1 MDGPSRNAT
10 GRLPL
15 RFDDGFR
22 GTIAIVVALPLMVIA
37 IVNGVLRGDSVAL
50 GSVIGLAGLSLT
62 VFALVYV
69 IWTHRLFRTT
79 PHGEVARIAAEQYR
93 RGPSRL
99 ERWMGFAGTESWAM
113 WAAIAS
119 ILVAMATAIAWYS
132 DRTLW
137 LPLVT
142 MATAMSSWVLMAYA
156 FALRCL
162 RLHAAGEEIS
172 FDIREAPEFSDF
184 LSMSYMIATIAA
196 LSAGTPR
203 TRAGLRSVR
212 GQTIIAFAFNSL
224 VIAMIVSLVLG
235 LLDAG

>member
-1 MDGPSRNAT
+1 MRTPRDS

-22 GTIAIVVALPLMVIA
+22 GTIAILVASPLMAVA
-37 IVNGVLRGDSVAL
+37 IVQGARWGESVAL
-50 GSVIGLAGLSLT
+50 GSVVGFAGLSLT
-62 VFALVYV
+62 VFSLVYV
-69 IWTHRLFRTT
+69 IWTHRLFHAT
-79 PHGEVARIAAEQYR
+79 PRKELARIAAEQYR

-99 ERWMGFAGTESWAM
+99 ERWMGFAGAESWAM

-119 ILVAMATAIAWYS
+119 ILVAMLTAIAWYS
-132 DRTLW
+132 DRSVW

-142 MATAMSSWVLMAYA
+142 IGTAASSWALMAYA
-156 FALRCL
+156 FALRYL
-162 RLHAAGEEIS
+162 RLHAAGEEIE
-172 FDIREAPEFSDF
+172 FEIREDPAFSDF
-184 LSMSYMIATIAA
+184 LSMSFLIATVAA

-212 GQTIIAFAFNSL
+212 AQTIIAFAFNSL

-235 LLDAG
+235 LLNAG